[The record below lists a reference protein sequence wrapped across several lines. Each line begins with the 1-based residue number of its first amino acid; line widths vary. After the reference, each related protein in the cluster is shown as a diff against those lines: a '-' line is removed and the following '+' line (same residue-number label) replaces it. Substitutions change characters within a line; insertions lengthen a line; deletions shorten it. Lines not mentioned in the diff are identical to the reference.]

1 MAAASE
7 DEVLLAAARLVVGIS
22 VRAADRIGEASLVQ
36 LRALTVLSELPG
48 ANLVQLAE
56 GMGVTVSTTSR
67 LVDRLVTAGL
77 VERRPSELTRREIS
91 ISLTPVGEQVLER
104 YDGMR
109 VSSLRARMEQLGARQ
124 RKAAFQAL
132 ERLVATEPGDDGQPA
147 DTRRADA
154 RPADAQP
161 ADARPADA
169 QPADAE
175 PAGTQPAG

>member
-48 ANLVQLAE
+48 ANLMQLAK

-91 ISLTPVGEQVLER
+91 ISLTPVGEQVLQR

-109 VSSLRARMEQLGARQ
+109 VSSLHARLEQLGARQ
-124 RKAAFQAL
+124 RRAAMQAL
-132 ERLVATEPGDDGQPA
+132 EKLVGTEPREDCPPAAAQPA
-147 DTRRADA
+147 G
-154 RPADAQP
+154 AQP
-161 ADARPADA
+161 ADAG
-169 QPADAE
+169 
-175 PAGTQPAG
+175 PAG